1 MSAPWRLALA
11 VVALAASACVAGSP
25 APQPED
31 LTYSRWRALTDF
43 TEQGVHVEIVLD
55 EDSLGHMWLAGV
67 YTPIEPD
74 SYLYSAHMPA
84 AGIQGLGRPTVLA
97 VVPPSEV
104 KVLGPVVPNLKPHED
119 RVESLN
125 LTLPVYPP
133 GPVTLRL
140 PIEIPGVGSSARVT
154 LAVGYMACGP
164 RGCMPPVEGKRVSVN
179 LR

>member
-11 VVALAASACVAGSP
+11 ILAVAAASCVAGT
-25 APQPED
+25 APRPPED

-43 TEQGVHVEIVLD
+43 TEQGVRVEIVLD

-67 YTPIEPD
+67 YTPTDPD

-84 AGIQGLGRPTVLA
+84 AGIQGLGRPTLLA
-97 VVPPSEV
+97 VIPPSQV
-104 KVLGPVVPNLKPHED
+104 KVLGPVFANQKPHED

-125 LTLPVYPP
+125 LTLPVYPA

-140 PIEIPGVGSSARVT
+140 PIEMPGVGSTSRVT
-154 LAVGYMACGP
+154 VAVGYMACGP
-164 RGCMPPVEGKRVSVN
+164 KGCMPPVERKRLTVN